1 MHSSLTI
8 ETIAVGEIDLTMKF
22 TRWKSANVEA
32 YIWEQANTG
41 LIQVRVRG
49 AQQPDVPCE
58 SGSQYEFK
66 TYFCALDWSL
76 RIPTSNRTW
85 SAKVVFAQNYHGFG
99 PRRMVRISGC
109 GEGMPSTQHIPVILT
124 PWRRGNVLGQRHTTT
139 TAGENRR

>member
-32 YIWEQANTG
+32 YIWAQENTG

-58 SGSQYEFK
+58 SGSQ
-66 TYFCALDWSL
+66 
-76 RIPTSNRTW
+76 
-85 SAKVVFAQNYHGFG
+85 
-99 PRRMVRISGC
+99 
-109 GEGMPSTQHIPVILT
+109 
-124 PWRRGNVLGQRHTTT
+124 
-139 TAGENRR
+139 